1 MKIKIASTIRIRQ
14 SWLDEVIAFVP
25 GVVFEVVRTKEL
37 ITTHYRPEW
46 SSQYGNFAD
55 VRRIVNA
62 TDVYARVY
70 IMSHGQLRRLGIT
83 NHLALY
89 DNADRDGILDT
100 YISLDT
106 KLDARA
112 KANGFNSNF
121 AWLIVHELTHGR
133 EQNIGREY
141 LAVDGDRT
149 HEWEAQGR
157 LKELWATTSL
167 IEVLKAKVAYL
178 IAMLKSISMPD
189 TLFHP
194 VQFKPLMI
202 SQVYGIASSRYPR
215 TGRHIGTDYA
225 IPIGTPLYAPWA
237 GKVTT
242 SGTTATLGNFCHYEY
257 TFNGQKWEERWCH
270 LNAVPKL
277 GAYKRGDRVAISGN
291 TGQSTGPHLHREKW
305 IDDVRIDLI
314 TKLNWANLTVDP
326 ENIIWNSQL

>member
-1 MKIKIASTIRIRQ
+1 MKIKIASTISIRQ

-46 SSQYGNFAD
+46 KSQYGNFAD

-100 YISLDT
+100 YISLDS

-149 HEWEAQGR
+149 HDWEAQGR

-167 IEVLKAKVAYL
+167 IEVLKAKVTKL
-178 IAMLKSISMPD
+178 MAMLKLTTTPMKTLYQTCLDNLGIDVSPRDLAPD
-189 TLFHP
+189 DLGCAETASNLIRKVLPDFPIILGTYTLWEKLENDKR
-194 VQFKPLMI
+194 FK
-202 SQVYGIASSRYPR
+202 
-215 TGRHIGTDYA
+215 
-225 IPIGTPLYAPWA
+225 
-237 GKVTT
+237 KVTIPMP
-242 SGTTATLGNFCHYEY
+242 GTIIISPTGSARAKIPGHVGFCGVGDKIMSNSSATGLFVQNY
-257 TFNGQKWEERWCH
+257 TQATWRGRWVKAGYPIYYYQH
-270 LNAVPKL
+270 
-277 GAYKRGDRVAISGN
+277 
-291 TGQSTGPHLHREKW
+291 
-305 IDDVRIDLI
+305 
-314 TKLNWANLTVDP
+314 
-326 ENIIWNSQL
+326 II